1 MKTIKCKQK
10 EMQRAQFKEKEDTDK
25 FKVTAKVCVGGRAG
39 IVKVISS

>member
-25 FKVTAKVCVGGRAG
+25 FKVTTNVCVVGRAA